1 MSLELEIF
9 KAAILILICIGGLYL
24 LIQNTKPPTQVEKQ
38 QRQRLRFEEAKKTL
52 AETGSVCLTE
62 TVDGFGSDYLTFVKL
77 SGLGCLIHYG
87 PWDRI
92 SFDNSARTVTLA
104 LMHNDL
110 AYIYLKEDV
119 LLKEGL

>member
-9 KAAILILICIGGLYL
+9 KAAILISICIGGLYL

-38 QRQRLRFEEAKKTL
+38 QRQRLCFEEAKKTL

-62 TVDGFGSDYLTFVKL
+62 TVDGFGSDYLAFVKL

-87 PWDRI
+87 PWNRI
-92 SFDNSARTVTLA
+92 GFDDSARTVTLA